1 MPEESRQVQENQ
13 SVPAADPAKPGTD
26 REFGEHVDTGRQGL
40 LRRFLA
46 TGRHFSALLLGG
58 AAKGLSSLPASERR
72 RPRNLLLRTV
82 VALLAL
88 PVNRGLKRS
97 PFPVQL
103 RRRLEMLGPTYIKLG
118 QILSMREDL
127 LPRPVTDELKN
138 LLDRLPA
145 VPYPRFYE
153 LVARYLD
160 RPVDDV
166 FAHISTRPLGSA
178 SIGQTHLASLHS
190 GERVILKVV
199 KPGIR
204 ETLRRDTILLKLL
217 GGVAQLLAP
226 QYQPRRVIREF
237 CDYTRREADLARE
250 ADNAEAFASSFAEQ
264 PDIVFPRIY
273 REYSNRD
280 LLCMEYLEGIQP
292 SDARARDLEPEDRRR
307 LVDLGAEA
315 IISMLYRD
323 GFFHADLH
331 PANLV
336 ILPGPK
342 CGFIDLGM
350 VGRFDTDLKH
360 TLLYYFF
367 SLVAGEPEN
376 AANYL
381 ALTAE
386 TGPESDPAAFRRDVE
401 EVCRHWEHRARFHQ
415 FSLAQLIL
423 QSIARGAEHRMY
435 FPMEMVLMVK
445 AIVTFE
451 AVGRLLLPDFDVA
464 QVSKKHVHRLILER
478 FGPLKLAQDSLTA
491 LPELMDTLAKTP
503 RLVSEGLRLVERAAR
518 RPPENPFAG
527 MRATLL
533 GGFCLVAGAILA
545 GAGGPWPIWA
555 ALLGLGILLPLRRG
569 R

>member
-1 MPEESRQVQENQ
+1 MSEEPRQVQENQ
-13 SVPAADPAKPGTD
+13 SVPARDPAKPGTD
-26 REFGEHVDTGRQGL
+26 RDFGEHVDTGRQGL
-40 LRRFLA
+40 LRRFVA
-46 TGRHFSALLLGG
+46 TNRHCWALVLGG
-58 AAKGLSSLPASERR
+58 ASSALAGMPKSERR
-72 RPRNLLLRTV
+72 RLRFLALRPL
-82 VALLAL
+82 VALFAL
-88 PVNRGLKRS
+88 PVNRKLKRR

-127 LPRPVTDELKN
+127 LPKPVTDELKN
-138 LLDRLPA
+138 LLDYLPA

-153 LVARYLD
+153 LVARYLEQ
-160 RPVDDV
+160 PVEEV
-166 FAHISTRPLGSA
+166 FSHISTRPLGSA
-178 SIGQTHLASLHS
+178 SIGQIHLASLLS

-204 ETLRRDTILLKLL
+204 ATLRRDTVLLKML
-217 GGVAQLLAP
+217 GGVAQLFLP
-226 QYQPRRVIREF
+226 RYQPRRVIREF
-237 CDYTRREADLARE
+237 CEYTQKEADLARE
-250 ADNAEAFASSFAEQ
+250 ADNAETFSASFAGQ

-273 REYSNRD
+273 REYSSRD
-280 LLCMEYLEGIQP
+280 LLCMEYLEGIKP
-292 SDARARDLEPEDRRR
+292 SDSKAQELERPDRQR
-307 LVDLGAEA
+307 LVDLGADA

-381 ALTAE
+381 ALIAE
-386 TGPESDPAAFRRDVE
+386 TGSRSDPVGFRRDVE
-401 EVCRHWEHRARFHQ
+401 EVCRHWAHRSRFQQ

-423 QSIARGAEHRMY
+423 QSIAKGAEHRMY

-445 AIVTFE
+445 AILTFE

-464 QVSKKHVHRLILER
+464 QVSKKHLNRLILER
-478 FGPLKLAQDSLTA
+478 FGPLKLAQESLTA
-491 LPELMDTLAKTP
+491 LPELVDTLAKTP
-503 RLVSEGLRLVERAAR
+503 RLVSEGLRLMEQATK

-545 GAGGPWPIWA
+545 GSGGPWPLWA